1 MRPLRLDLFAEI
13 VPDYGSLEPLRIG
26 RVWKARPD
34 EHRGRLVRIRLE
46 VPRRLLAED
55 DLVVDVEVPDLEPG
69 EVVADL
75 AVES

>member
-13 VPDYGSLEPLRIG
+13 VPNYGSWYPLRIG

-34 EHRGRLVRIRLE
+34 EHRGRLVRIRLD